1 MDEGT
6 RVIFT
11 GPQYGIDLVLENY
24 ATQMPLHSGIK
35 SNSMVEWR
43 ALNFYQTFNKYIGHW
58 SNGTCEWNCCKI
70 KVQGKYRF
78 PGIYQPVR
86 NSHTNQSYLIST
98 WYLMAFVVMVQR
110 EYKLN
115 FDMVMFG
122 IMVSQYIPRKVE
134 MNRSFPLNIIISITI
149 ILIFNIVF
157 RFNLHISV

>member
-24 ATQMPLHSGIK
+24 ATQMPLHSGMK

-43 ALNFYQTFNKYIGHW
+43 ARNFYQTFNKYIGHW

-98 WYLMAFVVMVQR
+98 WYLMAICSNGA
-110 EYKLN
+110 E
-115 FDMVMFG
+115 G
-122 IMVSQYIPRKVE
+122 
-134 MNRSFPLNIIISITI
+134 
-149 ILIFNIVF
+149 ILIELWYGNVWDNGLTIYSEKGGNEPQLSIKYYYFNNHHFDIQYCV
-157 RFNLHISV
+157 